1 MLARCFLSWWIAGD
15 CLQESEHMR
24 PPISTSAPLD
34 ALAAWQ
40 SASSMVAANRDVMLA
55 IAGVFFLL
63 PSLVFAVFV
72 PAPVMPAGVTG
83 TDAFKLMQDFY
94 SASFPYLLA
103 ITVLQIA
110 GIQALLIV
118 MTDKAFPTVAQ
129 AIGMGFRE
137 TPVALLAQFL
147 FGIGLGLLLV
157 VVVGLASVTGVPAV
171 ATAATL
177 ITIAIGVNLFLRFLL
192 IAPVIAVERLR
203 NPVAVLRR
211 SWALT
216 RGQVGRLALF
226 FGLALLLYL
235 VVSSLVMMVVS
246 LILAFVTQG
255 EVQRVLVAAVSS
267 AITAGAV
274 VYFAAMLGAVYRQLI
289 ATAPNGAGFE

>member
-1 MLARCFLSWWIAGD
+1 
-15 CLQESEHMR
+15 
-24 PPISTSAPLD
+24 
-34 ALAAWQ
+34 
-40 SASSMVAANRDVMLA
+40 MVAANRDVMMA

-72 PAPVMPAGVTG
+72 PAPAMPAGVTG

-94 SASFPYLLA
+94 AASFPYLLA
-103 ITVLQIA
+103 TTVLQIA

-147 FGIGLGLLLV
+147 FGIALGLLLV
-157 VVVGLASVTGVPAV
+157 IVLGLAGATGVQAV
-171 ATAATL
+171 ATAATM
-177 ITIAIGVNLFLRFLL
+177 IAIVIGVYLFLRFLL

-235 VVSSLVMMVVS
+235 VVSSLVMMLVGI
-246 LILAFVTQG
+246 ILAFATQG
-255 EVQRVLVAAVSS
+255 EVQRVLAAAFSS
-267 AITAGAV
+267 AITAAAL

-289 ATAPNGAGFE
+289 ATASTGAEFD

>member
-1 MLARCFLSWWIAGD
+1 
-15 CLQESEHMR
+15 
-24 PPISTSAPLD
+24 
-34 ALAAWQ
+34 
-40 SASSMVAANRDVMLA
+40 MVAANRDVMLA

-72 PAPVMPAGVTG
+72 PAPVMPSGVTSA
-83 TDAFKLMQDFY
+83 DAFKLMQEFY
-94 SASFPYLLA
+94 SSSFPYLLA

-118 MTDKAFPTVAQ
+118 MTDQSFPTVAQ
-129 AIGMGFRE
+129 AIGTGFRE

-147 FGIGLGLLLV
+147 FGIVLGLFLV
-157 VVVGLASVTGVPAV
+157 IALVLAGATGVKAV
-171 ATAATL
+171 ATVATL
-177 ITIAIGVNLFLRFLL
+177 IVIAFGVNLFLRFLL

-211 SWALT
+211 SWTLT

-235 VVSSLVMMVVS
+235 VVSSLVMM
-246 LILAFVTQG
+246 LFGIILAFATEG
-255 EVQRVLVAAVSS
+255 EVQRVLAAAVSS
-267 AITAGAV
+267 AITAGAL

-289 ATAPNGAGFE
+289 ATAPMNGVPE